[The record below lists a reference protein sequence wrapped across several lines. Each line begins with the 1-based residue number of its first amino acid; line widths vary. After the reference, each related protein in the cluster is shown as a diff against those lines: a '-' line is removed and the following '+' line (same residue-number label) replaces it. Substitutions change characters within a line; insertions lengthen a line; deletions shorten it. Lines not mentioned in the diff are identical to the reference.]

1 LRPQRTN
8 VSAAEEDDRRAS
20 KDHSGPRGVTLS
32 GRDIEDAKRLLALLA
47 DQEPNAGGSALPRAL
62 YQSIQDQHAQLVKQA
77 SRILALRRRRA
88 KQFGKAMFSEPA
100 WEMLLL
106 LYATQHAERLTATR
120 LALLSGGSKATALRW
135 IEYLVIQKWVTRSGH
150 PTDRRAVFVSLTEKA
165 KDALDAYLFE
175 SIDVND

>member
-20 KDHSGPRGVTLS
+20 EDHSRPRGVTLS
-32 GRDIEDAKRLLALLA
+32 GRDVEDAKRLLALLA
-47 DQEPNAGGSALPRAL
+47 DQEPNAGGSALPRSL

-106 LYATQHAERLTATR
+106 LYATQHAYGDPAGVAIWRVEGDGAPLDRIL
-120 LALLSGGSKATALRW
+120 GHSKVGYA
-135 IEYLVIQKWVTRSGH
+135 KRSS
-150 PTDRRAVFVSLTEKA
+150 DR
-165 KDALDAYLFE
+165 
-175 SIDVND
+175 